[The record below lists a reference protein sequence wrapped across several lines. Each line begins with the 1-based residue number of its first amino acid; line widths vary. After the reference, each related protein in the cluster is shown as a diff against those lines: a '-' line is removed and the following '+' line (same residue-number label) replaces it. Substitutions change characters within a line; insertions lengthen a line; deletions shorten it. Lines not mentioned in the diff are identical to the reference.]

1 MTELEEI
8 VKDLQS
14 ADKSYK
20 LIVFND
26 SVNTFDHVISCF
38 IRILGHT
45 PVQAEQCAQIIHN
58 TGKYAV
64 KLGSFEELEPYC
76 NQLTE
81 QRIDAVVTI

>member
-1 MTELEEI
+1 MTEVEEI

-14 ADKSYK
+14 TNETYK
-20 LIVFND
+20 LFVFND

-45 PVQAEQCAQIIHN
+45 PIQAHQCAQIIHN

-76 NQLTE
+76 NQLIE